1 MLATFSK
8 PAGNFFEKVVNV
20 PVRFTILI
28 NEIFNPKKVN
38 LFQDKTNFTVLRNE
52 SSKKKGDLM
61 ERFTFPQVFRLHR

>member
-38 LFQDKTNFTVLRNE
+38 LFQDKTKNE
-52 SSKKKGDLM
+52 LKFKYGNI
-61 ERFTFPQVFRLHR
+61 